1 MTTLIL
7 SFLLMGLAI
16 AGMAIGVMAR
26 GRPIT
31 GSCGGLNKLP
41 GLEGDCGTEAC
52 PCKAPV
58 QQVQGE
64 GVKVPDLPPV
74 PDGRQPDMS

>member
-16 AGMAIGVMAR
+16 AGMAVGVMLR

-41 GLEGDCGTEAC
+41 GLESDCGTEAC
-52 PCKAPV
+52 PCKTTG
-58 QQVQGE
+58 QT
-64 GVKVPDLPPV
+64 VKVPELPPV
-74 PDGRQPDMS
+74 PDRRQHDMS